1 VFWSSKVRLGR
12 RKEDIM
18 REYSWKCT
26 GMAYFNADAQL
37 VGEEL
42 EKLEF
47 AGELTADEVL
57 KFAKVNPESETY
69 KCFEW
74 DNSIAGEKYRKIQAS
89 SILSSI
95 SVKIKEEPRETQR
108 VYVSVKTSLDSARKF
123 KNIKEVLKNDEE
135 YQQLIDRAKLEFV
148 NCREKYETLLEKE
161 DLKNVIFELY
171 REI

>member
-1 VFWSSKVRLGR
+1 MK
-12 RKEDIM
+12 
-18 REYSWKCT
+18 EYSWKHI
-26 GMAYFNADAQL
+26 GVAYYNADAQL

-57 KFAKVNPESETY
+57 KFAKNNPNSETY

-74 DNSIAGEKYRKIQAS
+74 DNTVAGEKYRRLQAS

-95 SVKIKEEPRETQR
+95 TVTIKEEPKETQR
-108 VYVSVKTSLDSARKF
+108 VYVSVKTSLDDARKF

-135 YQQLIDRAKLEFV
+135 YQQLIDRAKQSFTRTKEQ
-148 NCREKYETLLEKE
+148 YETLLEKE
-161 DLKNVIFELY
+161 DLKEVIFELY

>member
-1 VFWSSKVRLGR
+1 
-12 RKEDIM
+12 M
-18 REYSWKCT
+18 RVYSWKHV
-26 GMAYFNADAQL
+26 GIAYTNADAQL

-57 KFAKVNPESETY
+57 KFAQMNPESETH

-74 DNSIAGEKYRKIQAS
+74 DDSIAGEKYRKMQAS

-95 SVKIKEEPRETQR
+95 SVKIKEEPAETQR
-108 VYVSVKTSLDSARKF
+108 VYVNVKTALDDKRTF

-135 YQQLIDRAKLEFV
+135 YQQLIDRAKLEFE
-148 NCREKYETLLEKE
+148 NCKDKYESLLEKD
-161 DLKNVIFELY
+161 DLKEVIFELY

>member
-1 VFWSSKVRLGR
+1 
-12 RKEDIM
+12 M
-18 REYSWKCT
+18 REYSWKHT
-26 GMAYFNADAQL
+26 GTSFISADAQL

-57 KFAKVNPESETY
+57 EFARNNPKSEIY

-74 DNSIAGEKYRKIQAS
+74 DNSIAGEKYRKMQAS
-89 SILSSI
+89 GILSSI
-95 SVKIKEEPRETQR
+95 SVTIKEEPKETQR
-108 VYVSVKTSLDSARKF
+108 VYVSVKTSLDDTRKF

-135 YQQLIDRAKLEFV
+135 YQQLVDRAKQSFTRTKEQ
-148 NCREKYETLLEKE
+148 YETLLEKE
-161 DLKNVIFELY
+161 DLKEVIFELY

>member
-1 VFWSSKVRLGR
+1 
-12 RKEDIM
+12 M
-18 REYSWKCT
+18 REYTWKHWR
-26 GMAYFNADAQL
+26 FSADAQL

-57 KFAKVNPESETY
+57 KYAKNNPESETY

-74 DNSIAGEKYRKIQAS
+74 DNTIAGEKYRRYQAS
-89 SILSSI
+89 QIMTSI
-95 SVKIKEEPRETQR
+95 SLKIKVDETQKEIQN
-108 VYVSVKTSLDSARKF
+108 VYVNIRTSQDDKRTY
-123 KNIKEVLKNDEE
+123 KNIKEVLKNDTE
-135 YQQLIDRAKLEFV
+135 YQQILDKAKQSFI
-148 NCREKYETLLEKE
+148 NCKEKYETLLDKE

>member
-1 VFWSSKVRLGR
+1 
-12 RKEDIM
+12 M
-18 REYSWKCT
+18 REYSWKHT
-26 GMAYFNADAQL
+26 GTAYISADAQL

-57 KFAKVNPESETY
+57 EFARNNPNSETY

-74 DNSIAGEKYRKIQAS
+74 DNTVAGEKYRRLQAS

-95 SVKIKEEPRETQR
+95 SVTIKEEPKETQR
-108 VYVSVKTSLDSARKF
+108 VYVSVKTSLDDTRKF

-135 YQQLIDRAKLEFV
+135 YQQLIDRAKNEFI
-148 NCREKYETLLEKE
+148 NCKEKYEALLEKE
-161 DLKNVIFELY
+161 DLKEVIFELY

>member
-1 VFWSSKVRLGR
+1 
-12 RKEDIM
+12 M
-18 REYSWKCT
+18 REYSWKCV
-26 GMAYFNADAQL
+26 GVGYFSADAQL

-47 AGELTADEVL
+47 AGELNADEVL
-57 KFAKVNPESETY
+57 KFARNNPESETY

-74 DNSIAGEKYRKIQAS
+74 DNTIAGEKYRRLQAS

-95 SVKIKEEPRETQR
+95 SVKVKEEPVETQR
-108 VYVSVKTSLDSARKF
+108 VYVSVKTALDDKRTF

-135 YQQLIDRAKLEFV
+135 YQQLIDRAKLEFI
-148 NCREKYETLLEKE
+148 NCKEKYDSLLEKD
-161 DLKNVIFELY
+161 DLKEVIFELY